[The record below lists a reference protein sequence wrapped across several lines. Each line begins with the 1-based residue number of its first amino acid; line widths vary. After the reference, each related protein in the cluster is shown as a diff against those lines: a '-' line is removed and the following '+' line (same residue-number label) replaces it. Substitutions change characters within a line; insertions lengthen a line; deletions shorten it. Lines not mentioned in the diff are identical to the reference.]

1 LTAILYGRLFVVKAI
16 VLRVLYWAHGAL
28 LLNFIHKIPTQK
40 ATVTGGF
47 SVSDGANMETVTD
60 EVTEKRGRGRPRKRK
75 LRTDE
80 RLLAEIE
87 AGKLDER
94 TKPALA
100 IKQTIRALED
110 DQKAASLEL
119 LRRDIAVNKVLEDV
133 VVNLILNSPES
144 L

>member
-1 LTAILYGRLFVVKAI
+1 MQ
-16 VLRVLYWAHGAL
+16 
-28 LLNFIHKIPTQK
+28 NFNGHDAP
-40 ATVTGGF
+40 
-47 SVSDGANMETVTD
+47 
-60 EVTEKRGRGRPRKRK
+60 KRPPGRPRKRK

-80 RLLAEIE
+80 RLLTEIE
-87 AGKLDER
+87 AGRLDER

-133 VVNLILNSPES
+133 VVNLILNYPES
-144 L
+144 LVNPTTKQLEQDIFKDLLRFQEQNRRAILAINQVSQNKAADPVTNAKAVLEVD

>member
-1 LTAILYGRLFVVKAI
+1 
-16 VLRVLYWAHGAL
+16 
-28 LLNFIHKIPTQK
+28 
-40 ATVTGGF
+40 
-47 SVSDGANMETVTD
+47 METVTD

>member
-1 LTAILYGRLFVVKAI
+1 MNNTSE
-16 VLRVLYWAHGAL
+16 
-28 LLNFIHKIPTQK
+28 NKIT
-40 ATVTGGF
+40 
-47 SVSDGANMETVTD
+47 SRSL
-60 EVTEKRGRGRPRKRK
+60 GRPRKRK

-87 AGKLDER
+87 AGRLDER

-133 VVNLILNSPES
+133 VVNLILNCPES
-144 L
+144 LVNPVTKQLEQDVFKDLLRFQEQNRRAILAINQVSQNKAADPVTNAKAVLEVD

>member
-1 LTAILYGRLFVVKAI
+1 
-16 VLRVLYWAHGAL
+16 
-28 LLNFIHKIPTQK
+28 
-40 ATVTGGF
+40 
-47 SVSDGANMETVTD
+47 METMTH
-60 EVTEKRGRGRPRKRK
+60 ETTEKRGRGRPRKRK

-80 RLLAEIE
+80 RLLTEIE
-87 AGKLDER
+87 AGRLDER

-144 L
+144 LVNPTTKQLEQDIFKDLLRFQEQNRRAILAINQVSQNKAADPVTNAKAVLEVD

>member
-1 LTAILYGRLFVVKAI
+1 
-16 VLRVLYWAHGAL
+16 
-28 LLNFIHKIPTQK
+28 
-40 ATVTGGF
+40 
-47 SVSDGANMETVTD
+47 METVTD

-87 AGKLDER
+87 AGRLDER

-144 L
+144 LVNPTTKQLEQDIFKDLLRFQEQNRRAILAINQVSQNKAADPVTNAKAVLEVD

>member
-1 LTAILYGRLFVVKAI
+1 MDT
-16 VLRVLYWAHGAL
+16 
-28 LLNFIHKIPTQK
+28 IH
-40 ATVTGGF
+40 
-47 SVSDGANMETVTD
+47 ET
-60 EVTEKRGRGRPRKRK
+60 TEKRGRGRPRKRK

-87 AGKLDER
+87 AGRLDER

-144 L
+144 LVNPTTKQLEQDIFKDLLRFQEQNRRAILAINQVSQNKAADPVTNAKAVLEVD

>member
-1 LTAILYGRLFVVKAI
+1 
-16 VLRVLYWAHGAL
+16 
-28 LLNFIHKIPTQK
+28 
-40 ATVTGGF
+40 
-47 SVSDGANMETVTD
+47 METVTD
-60 EVTEKRGRGRPRKRK
+60 EVAEKRGRGRPRKRR

-144 L
+144 LVNPTTKQLEQDIFKDLLRFQEQNRRAILAINQVSQNKAADPVTNAKAVLEVD

>member
-1 LTAILYGRLFVVKAI
+1 
-16 VLRVLYWAHGAL
+16 
-28 LLNFIHKIPTQK
+28 
-40 ATVTGGF
+40 
-47 SVSDGANMETVTD
+47 METVTD

-80 RLLAEIE
+80 RLLTEIE
-87 AGKLDER
+87 AGRLDER

-144 L
+144 LVNPTTKQLEQDIFKDLLRFQEQNRRAILAINQVSQNKAADPITNAKAVLEVDL

>member
-1 LTAILYGRLFVVKAI
+1 
-16 VLRVLYWAHGAL
+16 
-28 LLNFIHKIPTQK
+28 
-40 ATVTGGF
+40 
-47 SVSDGANMETVTD
+47 METILET
-60 EVTEKRGRGRPRKRK
+60 TEKRGRGRPRKRK

-80 RLLAEIE
+80 RLLTEIE
-87 AGKLDER
+87 AGRLDER

-144 L
+144 LVNPTTKQLEQDIFKDLLRFQEQNRRAILAINQVSQNKAADPVTNAKAVLEVD

>member
-1 LTAILYGRLFVVKAI
+1 
-16 VLRVLYWAHGAL
+16 
-28 LLNFIHKIPTQK
+28 
-40 ATVTGGF
+40 
-47 SVSDGANMETVTD
+47 METVTD

-144 L
+144 LVNPTTKQLEQDIFKDLLRFQEQNRRAILAINQVSQNKAADPVTNAKAVLEVD

>member
-1 LTAILYGRLFVVKAI
+1 
-16 VLRVLYWAHGAL
+16 
-28 LLNFIHKIPTQK
+28 
-40 ATVTGGF
+40 
-47 SVSDGANMETVTD
+47 METVTD
-60 EVTEKRGRGRPRKRK
+60 EITEKRGRGRPRKRK

-144 L
+144 LVNPTTKQLEQDIFKDLLRFQEQNRRAILAINQVSQNKATDPVTNAKAVLEVD